1 MSRGGTADKEGFR
14 FTPARWHT
22 AGLPR
27 PPPPLTASNPAIAA
41 DAAPGTGAP
50 WRDLAGSLNA
60 AATSFTVAA
69 CAGAIVFAPLG
80 AQFLPSGVV
89 AALFATVV
97 GGTLASGLST
107 SPAMLSCPRAA
118 SCIVL
123 AGFVAALHRSAPELP
138 PGLVMTLAG
147 LVTFLAGG
155 IQVLAG
161 ALRLGRL
168 VRFVPFPVI
177 SGFTHGIAATLFL
190 AYLPLFLGM
199 ADVPRLAWP
208 DVSRFHAWAIPVG
221 VASLLTVIVAVR
233 LSPRLPAIFLGMIVG
248 AVVASFVQGTMPGV
262 DTGAAI
268 RPADVP
274 PLHPLFLGKLTW
286 LATLRDADVGRLV
299 VSFAVALAAVA
310 SIDSVIAAVA
320 LETRYGAPTQPDRDL
335 LAQGIGNMVSGAFG
349 GVAITISGV
358 SGQAALEHGARRRIV
373 PLLSAVFIAAIA
385 LAGAAWVPSLPLAV
399 MAGLMLHVSLRIAD
413 PWGLAL
419 VKGAFADRR
428 RLDANTT
435 ESLVV
440 YLLVAL
446 AILTLDVVAALA
458 VGLIVSSVVF
468 VRTINRHV
476 LRRVVTGPAVR
487 SRRQYPPAVTPAL
500 DKALEGVAVI
510 ELDGP
515 LFFGTADRISMEV
528 EGLARSVRFVVIDLH
543 RAQAVD
549 ATAQAV
555 LTRTRSRLAAAGRTL
570 LVAGRPHGLSG
581 PSPALEGAFAD
592 RDRAV
597 EWIEQQLVAEMGLVP
612 GDMTMEPSQAVAQL
626 GLTQEEGRHL
636 LAIATIREF
645 KASDFVFREGD
656 AGKELC
662 FVLSGR
668 VSILLEVDGRAARR
682 AVTYLPGNSFGDVAF
697 LDGRARSAS
706 AVSDMPS
713 RLMLIDR
720 DDVEAL
726 ARTHPEVVA
735 KMFAALALDIAGRLR
750 GVDRLLREEIGG

>member
-1 MSRGGTADKEGFR
+1 
-14 FTPARWHT
+14 
-22 AGLPR
+22 LN
-27 PPPPLTASNPAIAA
+27 ASNHALVA
-41 DAAPGTGAP
+41 DTAPGMGARL
-50 WRDLAGSLNA
+50 RDFGGALNA

-80 AQFLPSGVV
+80 AQFLPNGVV

-97 GGTLASGLST
+97 GGTLAALLST

-123 AGFVAALHRSAPELP
+123 AGFVAALHRAAPQLS
-138 PGLVMTLAG
+138 PGSVIALTG
-147 LVTFLAGG
+147 FVTFLAGG
-155 IQVLAG
+155 IQLLAG
-161 ALRLGRL
+161 ALKVGRL
-168 VRFVPFPVI
+168 VRFVPFPVV

-190 AYLPLFLGM
+190 AFLPLFLGM

-208 DVSRFHAWAIPVG
+208 DIARFHPWAIPVG
-221 VASLLTVIVAVR
+221 VASLVTVIAAVR
-233 LSPRLPAIFLGMIVG
+233 ISPRLPAIFLGMIAG
-248 AVVASFVQGTMPGV
+248 AIVAGFVQFAMPGI

-274 PLHPLFLGKLTW
+274 PLHSPFLEGSSW
-286 LATLRDADVGRLV
+286 LAAFRDAGIARLV
-299 VSFAVALAAVA
+299 FSFAVALAAVA

-335 LAQGIGNMVSGAFG
+335 LAQGLGNLVSGALG

-358 SGQAALEHGARRRIV
+358 SGQAALEHGATRRIV
-373 PLLSAVFIAAIA
+373 PVLAAAFIAIIG
-385 LAGAAWVPSLPLAV
+385 LAGAAWLPSLPLAV
-399 MAGLMLHVSLRIAD
+399 MAGLMLYVSLRIAD

-419 VKGAFADRR
+419 VKSAFANRG

-435 ESLVV
+435 ESLAV

-458 VGLIVSSVVF
+458 VGLIVSSFVF

-487 SRRQYPPAVTPAL
+487 SRRQYPPAVVPAL

-528 EGLARSVRFVVIDLH
+528 EGLAHSVRFVVIDLH

-555 LTRTRSRLAAAGRTL
+555 LTRTRARLAAAGRLL

-581 PSPALEGAFAD
+581 LSPALEGAFPD

-597 EWIEQQLVAEMGLVP
+597 EWIEQQLVDEMGLAP
-612 GDMTMEPSQAVAQL
+612 DDMTMAPGEVAARL
-626 GLTQEEGRHL
+626 GLSEDEGRHL
-636 LAIATIREF
+636 LAVAAVREF
-645 KASDFVFREGD
+645 RAGDYVFREGD
-656 AGKELC
+656 AGKDLC
-662 FVLSGR
+662 YVLAGR
-668 VSILLEVDGRAARR
+668 VSILLEVGGRPSRR

-697 LDGRARSAS
+697 LDGQPRSAS
-706 AVSDMPS
+706 AVCDVQS
-713 RLMLIDR
+713 RLLLIDR
-720 DDVEAL
+720 EAVEAL
-726 ARTHPEVVA
+726 ARDRPALVA
-735 KMFAALALDIAGRLR
+735 RIYAALALDVAGRLR